1 MKPLSELLD
10 PLHNS
15 TTQALDN
22 IELERNRLRVVRRR
36 RGSSTSSRS
45 CGLTLRL
52 LTSKSSLH
60 RRSTTVIFDQ
70 LR

>member
-36 RGSSTSSRS
+36 RGSSTSSRR
-45 CGLTLRL
+45 CRLTLRL